1 MKALLNQSTATQHYT
16 CSERQT
22 YTPRLDPT
30 EATYMILK
38 EAAPP
43 GRGRHPSGARSASAR
58 GGTWQWDAAG
68 TRGEDEPEQRTRARD
83 LMTQCLHAEPAAWPR
98 HSAVAAWRTGLGL
111 NFCSSRPGN
120 WTHAKAVASF
130 SSPSPLFCVLS
141 CMTLSLR
148 IIHVKRLW

>member
-30 EATYMILK
+30 EATYTILK

-43 GRGRHPSGARSASAR
+43 GRGRHPSGTRSASAR
-58 GGTWQWDAAG
+58 GGTWQCDAAG

-98 HSAVAAWRTGLGL
+98 HSTVAAWQTQLGL
-111 NFCSSRPGN
+111 NFCFPDQGTGLTQRQWP
-120 WTHAKAVASF
+120 
-130 SSPSPLFCVLS
+130 
-141 CMTLSLR
+141 LSLPLPFILCFKLYDF
-148 IIHVKRLW
+148 IIENNTC